1 MKLQGSFYM
10 GYLGTRQGLLFY
22 FYTIDVEKT
31 AKNDKLLELLE
42 SSGGVSELLA
52 QFTIRFPPL
61 MAIRS
66 YRLRSSSFAFIKMNS

>member
-10 GYLGTRQGLLFY
+10 GYFGTKQGLLFY

-31 AKNDKLLELLE
+31 AKIDKIPELLE
-42 SSGGVSELLA
+42 SSGVCQDFLHNS
-52 QFTIRFPPL
+52 QSDSPPL

-66 YRLRSSSFAFIKMNS
+66 YRLRS